1 MNTQQSKPFINW
13 LLFIFLAIIW
23 GSAFIL
29 IKKGL
34 VFYSPLQVATL
45 RIFTAFVILLP
56 VLIYI
61 TLKNTYSL
69 KQWMGFTFVGFIG
82 SLIPAFLFSLGQ
94 TQITSSTAG
103 ILGALTP
110 VFTLLISVFIFHQK
124 FNKQS
129 IIGLVLGFIGT
140 STLILFAKNGAIDL
154 SNFYGLLIVLATLSY
169 GININFIKFNLQ
181 GIDSFHTACLSLA
194 VTGPLAGIYLFTT
207 DFLEISL
214 KQEALSSFW
223 AVIILGFTATGL
235 GLIFF
240 HQLIKRSSALF
251 ASSITYLMPVIA
263 IFWGL
268 LDNESLNSYHF
279 IGMISII
286 MGIFLINKK

>member
-1 MNTQQSKPFINW
+1 MNTQQSKPFISW
-13 LLFIFLAIIW
+13 ILFTILALIW

-34 VFYSPLQVATL
+34 LFYSPLQVATL
-45 RIFTAFVILLP
+45 RIFTAFIILLP
-56 VLIYI
+56 ILIYL
-61 TLKNTYSL
+61 TLRNSYSL

-82 SLIPAFLFSLGQ
+82 SIIPAFLFSLGQ
-94 TQITSSTAG
+94 TQVTSSTAG

-124 FNKQS
+124 FNRQS
-129 IIGLVLGFIGT
+129 IIGLILGFIGT
-140 STLILFAKNGAIDL
+140 STLILFAKNGSINL
-154 SNFYGLLIVLATLSY
+154 INLYGLLIVLATLCY
-169 GININFIKFNLQ
+169 AININFIKFNLQ
-181 GIDSFHTACLSLA
+181 GVDSFHTACLSLS
-194 VTGPLAGIYLFTT
+194 VTGPLAGIYLFST
-207 DFLEISL
+207 DFIEISM
-214 KQEALSSFW
+214 KPEAYSSLW
-223 AVIILGFTATGL
+223 AIIVLGFTATGL